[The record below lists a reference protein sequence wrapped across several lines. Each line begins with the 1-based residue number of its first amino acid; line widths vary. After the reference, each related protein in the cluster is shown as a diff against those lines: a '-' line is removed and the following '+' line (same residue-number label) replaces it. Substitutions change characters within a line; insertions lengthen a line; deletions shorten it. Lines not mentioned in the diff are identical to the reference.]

1 MSGPLIYYV
10 RHGQTD
16 WNAEMRF
23 QGRIDIPLNDTG
35 RGQARHNGQ
44 TLARLLGKAEGFQ
57 FISSPLWRSRE
68 TMEIIRAEMGL
79 TPDLFATDESLIE
92 MSYGNLE
99 GVTQAEMKAQDRETY
114 YQRKKNKWTF
124 RPEGGENQEDVVV
137 RIRKWYETLDP
148 EGHYVVTAHGA
159 VGRVARHLLG
169 GVGVEDA
176 SQFVFPQDKV
186 FKFHKGTEELF

>member
-16 WNAEMRF
+16 WNAAQRF

-35 RGQARHNGQ
+35 RAQAKRNGKA
-44 TLARLLGKAEGFQ
+44 LAHLLGKAEAFE
-57 FISSPLWRSRE
+57 FISSPLGRSRE

-79 TPDLFATDESLIE
+79 DPATYALDESLIE

-99 GVTQAEMKAQDRETY
+99 GTTQAEMKAQDRDLY

-124 RPEGGENQEDVVV
+124 RPEGGENQEDVLV
-137 RIRKWYETLDP
+137 RIKDWHQTLNP
-148 EGHYVVTAHGA
+148 NVKYVVAAHGA
-159 VGRVARHLLG
+159 VGRVVRHLLG
-169 GVGVEDA
+169 GISVEDA
-176 SQFVFPQDKV
+176 AHFVFPQDKV
-186 FKFHKGTEELF
+186 FKFHNNSEELF